1 MYAFTATNVYRTL
14 DFDEAEKQYQE
25 RHKHLSKWFFKH
37 QVTKEKTNDDVEND
51 DDEKEKKSTNKNK
64 RDFKLL
70 DAEDWINEKDE
81 DS

>member
-1 MYAFTATNVYRTL
+1 LYAFTATNVYRTL

-25 RHKHLSKWFFKH
+25 RHKHLSKWFLKH
-37 QVTKEKTNDDVEND
+37 QITKEKTHDDEIEND
-51 DDEKEKKSTNKNK
+51 DDEKGKKSTNKTK

-81 DS
+81 G